1 MIAQIIINSSVKTLN
16 RTFDYII
23 PNDLEVKIGDR
34 VFVPF
39 GKKKSL
45 DEGIIVDITETSE
58 FDDLKEIA
66 SVQKDSVDISSI
78 ELSKWMAKRYFC
90 NVSDCLKL
98 MLRPGTTGKNIA
110 NRIKDREI
118 NVINLAK
125 SETET
130 MEAMEELKSEK
141 QIKILK
147 FILNNPD

>member
-45 DEGIIVDITETSE
+45 DEGIIVDIAETSE

-66 SVQKDSVDISSI
+66 SVQKDSVDIRSS
-78 ELSKWMAKRYFC
+78 EVM
-90 NVSDCLKL
+90 KL
-98 MLRPGTTGKNIA
+98 FDENYRK
-110 NRIKDREI
+110 KKHVD
-118 NVINLAK
+118 
-125 SETET
+125 
-130 MEAMEELKSEK
+130 
-141 QIKILK
+141 
-147 FILNNPD
+147 